1 MKSKHRLN
9 IFLWI
14 FFSISLAINLF
25 IIINAFIPGD
35 ESAQTSFWVADLL
48 ASLINSIRANTITD
62 TNLVEFTYLV
72 RKLIGHF
79 SLFLV
84 DGIFVS
90 LTAYCYSLLKA
101 KCPWWWNVISTLEVG
116 LSIAV
121 LSEFIQLFIPG
132 RVGSVTDVLIDMCG
146 YLIAM
151 LIILI
156 IFLIKHQ
163 KVIKQ
168 KTAS

>member
-1 MKSKHRLN
+1 MKNKRRLN
-9 IFLWI
+9 ILLWI
-14 FFSISLAINLF
+14 FFSISLAINLV

-48 ASLINSIRANTITD
+48 ANIINGIRAQTITD
-62 TNLVEFTYLV
+62 TNLAEFTYLV

-84 DGIFVS
+84 DGIFVG
-90 LTAYCYSLLKA
+90 LTAYCYSLLKV
-101 KCPWWWNVISTLEVG
+101 KCPWWWNVISTFEVG
-116 LSIAV
+116 LSVAA

-132 RVGSVTDVLIDMCG
+132 RVGSIIDVLIDMSG

-151 LIILI
+151 LIILV
-156 IFLIKHQ
+156 IFLIRHRSLISQ
-163 KVIKQ
+163 KRAV
-168 KTAS
+168 